1 MTVGLQYFQGWF
13 YNQTLW
19 QEVME
24 KTLFKFIWRYSKRDQ
39 IILLILTAI
48 SFPFLYLSLDLPK
61 TIINKAIGGK
71 DVPEEIFGM
80 TVDQIDYLLILS
92 GAFLA
97 LVFVNGGFKFYVNVF
112 RGQLGERMLRRLRYS
127 LLARVLR
134 FPIPQFKKVSQGEV
148 IQMVNSEVEPLGGFV
163 GDSIALPAFQGGTLL
178 TILIFMFIQDWM
190 LGLAA
195 IALYPIQ
202 GYIIPKLQW
211 HVNQLG
217 KKRVRNVRVLAE
229 KIGEAVSGIEEVHA
243 NDGARRILARFTE
256 RLGVIYDIR
265 YEIFRRKFFI
275 KFLNNFIA
283 QLTPFFFYSIGGYL
297 VIKGDLT
304 FGALVA
310 ILAAYKDLSAPWKEL
325 LTYYQR
331 LADSRI
337 KYDQV
342 IEQFDPQGIW
352 PENYQMAE
360 IEADFN
366 LAGNVSA
373 GNLCILD
380 EESQPIVEKLS
391 FDISKSEHIAL
402 TGPSSGGKDLA
413 TILMAR
419 LLAPDS
425 GQIVVAGKQI
435 ADLPEAATGRY
446 MGYIGPNAFVFNAT
460 LKENILLGAMHRPI
474 STEGE
479 LNEDLKN
486 AQLSGNSLDNLGAEW
501 LDYNA
506 IGVDSDEDL
515 QKRLIDLLQVVDLDW
530 DVYSMGLRT
539 TLDGFD
545 DDQLIEQILTARNKF
560 RERLDKSDIANFVES
575 FDKEVFNSNASVAEN
590 LLFGTPKGK
599 SFSAENIGTNTYVSE
614 ILERVGLKEEFIRI
628 GKDVASTMVELFA
641 DLPSDHEYFSQYS
654 FISSED
660 LPEFQTLLARSERL
674 GLENMAAEDSNQFL
688 SLPFKIIPARH
699 RLDLIT
705 EDIQKRILEARKL
718 FAEEIGDELRDEIEF
733 FEAGYYNRSSSIQ
746 DNILFGKIALDK
758 ANAIEEVNH
767 LVTEIINEENL
778 RPVIINAGLD
788 SQAGLAGSRLSQGQR
803 QKLSIARALLRR
815 PDHLILNEATSS
827 LDSGSQTLVMSNLLS
842 EMKGRNITWALQ
854 RASLAENF
862 DRVLVLSGG
871 KVVEDGSFKDLV
883 KKEDS
888 VINDLLREE

>member
-1 MTVGLQYFQGWF
+1 
-13 YNQTLW
+13 
-19 QEVME
+19 ME
-24 KTLFKFIWRYSKRDQ
+24 KTLFGFIWRYSKRDQ

-127 LLARVLR
+127 LLSRVLR
-134 FPIPQFKKVSQGEV
+134 FPLPQFKRVSQGEV

-178 TILIFMFIQDWM
+178 TILVFMFVQDWM

-217 KKRVRNVRVLAE
+217 KARVRNVRVLAE

-275 KFLNNFIA
+275 KFINNFIA

-360 IEADFN
+360 IESDFN
-366 LAGNVSA
+366 LAGDVSA
-373 GNLCILD
+373 GNLSILD
-380 EESQPIVEKLS
+380 EESQPIIEKLS
-391 FDISKSEHIAL
+391 FDIGKSEHIAL

-413 TILMAR
+413 TILIAR

-435 ADLPEAATGRY
+435 GDLPEAATGRH

-460 LKENILLGAMHRPI
+460 LRDNILQGAMHRPM
-474 STEGE
+474 SSEEE

-486 AQLSGNSLDNLGAEW
+486 AQLSGNSLDDLGAEW

-506 IGVDSDEDL
+506 IGVDSEE
-515 QKRLIDLLQVVDLDW
+515 RLKERLTELLQVVDLDG
-530 DVYSMGLRT
+530 DVYSMGLRS
-539 TLDGFD
+539 TLDDTD
-545 DDQLIEQILTARNKF
+545 DDQVLEQILIARQKF
-560 RERLDKSDIANFVES
+560 RERLDKSDISDFVES

-590 LLFGTPKGK
+590 LLFGTPKGD
-599 SFSAENIGTNTYVSE
+599 SFNLENIGTNAYV
-614 ILERVGLKEEFIRI
+614 LETLQKVGLKDEFIRI

-660 LPEFQTLLARSERL
+660 LPEFQTLLARAERL
-674 GLENMAAEDSNQFL
+674 GLENMSTEDSDRFL
-688 SLPFKIIPARH
+688 SLPFKLIPARH

-733 FEAGYYNRSSSIQ
+733 FESGYYNRSSSIQ

-767 LVTEIINEENL
+767 LITEIIDQENL
-778 RPVIINAGLD
+778 RAVIIDTGLD
-788 SQAGLAGSRLSQGQR
+788 TQAGLAGSRLSQGQR

-815 PDHLILNEATSS
+815 PDHLILNDATSS

-842 EMKGRNITWALQ
+842 EMKGRNVTWALQ
-854 RASLAENF
+854 RASLAEKF

-871 KVVEDGSFKDLV
+871 QVVEDGSFKGLAS
-883 KKEDS
+883 KKDS
-888 VINDLLREE
+888 AFNDLLREE

>member
-1 MTVGLQYFQGWF
+1 
-13 YNQTLW
+13 
-19 QEVME
+19 ME

-134 FPIPQFKKVSQGEV
+134 FPLPQFKKVSQGEV

-360 IEADFN
+360 IEADFS

-373 GNLCILD
+373 GNLSILD

-486 AQLSGNSLDNLGAEW
+486 AQLSGNSLDDLGAEW

-506 IGVDSDEDL
+506 IGVDSDAGL
-515 QKRLIDLLQVVDLDW
+515 QKRLIELLQVVELDV
-530 DVYSMGLRT
+530 DVYSMGLRST
-539 TLDGFD
+539 VDGFD
-545 DDQLIEQILTARNKF
+545 DDQLLEQILTARKKF
-560 RERLDKSDIANFVES
+560 RERLDKSDISNFVES

-590 LLFGTPKGK
+590 LLFGTPKGD
-599 SFSAENIGTNTYVSE
+599 SFNSENIGTNAYVVE
-614 ILERVGLKEEFIRI
+614 ILERVDLKDEFIRI
-628 GKDVASTMVELFA
+628 GRDVASTMVELFA

-674 GLENMAAEDSNQFL
+674 GLENMSTEDSNQFL
-688 SLPFKIIPARH
+688 SLPFKLIPARH

-705 EDIQKRILEARKL
+705 NDIQKRILEARKL

-733 FEAGYYNRSSSIQ
+733 FEAGHYNRSSSIQ

-767 LVTEIINEENL
+767 LVTEIIDQENL
-778 RPVIINAGLD
+778 RPMIINAGLN

-827 LDSGSQTLVMSNLLS
+827 LDSGSQTIVMSNLLS
-842 EMKGRNITWALQ
+842 EMKDRNITWALQ

-871 KVVEDGSFKDLV
+871 QVVEDGSFQDLV

>member
-1 MTVGLQYFQGWF
+1 
-13 YNQTLW
+13 
-19 QEVME
+19 ME
-24 KTLFKFIWRYSKRDQ
+24 KTLFGFIWRYSKRDQ

-127 LLARVLR
+127 LLSRVLR
-134 FPIPQFKKVSQGEV
+134 FPLPQFKRVSQGEV

-178 TILIFMFIQDWM
+178 TILVFMFVQDWM

-217 KKRVRNVRVLAE
+217 KARVRNVRVLAE

-275 KFLNNFIA
+275 KFINNFIA

-360 IEADFN
+360 IESDFN
-366 LAGNVSA
+366 LAGDVSA
-373 GNLCILD
+373 GNLSILD
-380 EESQPIVEKLS
+380 EESQPIIEKLS
-391 FDISKSEHIAL
+391 FDIGKSEHIAL

-413 TILMAR
+413 TILIAR

-435 ADLPEAATGRY
+435 GDLPEAATGRH

-460 LKENILLGAMHRPI
+460 LRDNILQGAMHRPM
-474 STEGE
+474 SSEEE

-486 AQLSGNSLDNLGAEW
+486 AQLSGNSLDDLGAEW

-506 IGVDSDEDL
+506 IGVDSEE
-515 QKRLIDLLQVVDLDW
+515 RLKERLTELLQVVDLDG
-530 DVYSMGLRT
+530 DVYSMGLRS
-539 TLDGFD
+539 TLDDSD
-545 DDQLIEQILTARNKF
+545 DDQLLEQILIARQKF
-560 RERLDKSDIANFVES
+560 RERLDKSDISDFVES

-590 LLFGTPKGK
+590 LLFGTPKGD
-599 SFSAENIGTNTYVSE
+599 SFNLENIGTNAYVLE
-614 ILERVGLKEEFIRI
+614 ILQKVGLKDEFIRI

-660 LPEFQTLLARSERL
+660 LPEFQTLLARAERL
-674 GLENMAAEDSNQFL
+674 GLENMSTEDSDRFL
-688 SLPFKIIPARH
+688 SLPFKLIPARH

-733 FEAGYYNRSSSIQ
+733 FESGYYNRSSSIQ

-767 LVTEIINEENL
+767 LITEIIDQENL
-778 RPVIINAGLD
+778 RAVIINTGLD
-788 SQAGLAGSRLSQGQR
+788 TQAGLAGSRLSQGQR

-815 PDHLILNEATSS
+815 PDHLILNDATSS

-842 EMKGRNITWALQ
+842 EMKGRNVTWALQ
-854 RASLAENF
+854 RASLAEKF

-871 KVVEDGSFKDLV
+871 QVVEDGSFKGLAS
-883 KKEDS
+883 KKDS
-888 VINDLLREE
+888 AFNDLLREE

>member
-1 MTVGLQYFQGWF
+1 
-13 YNQTLW
+13 
-19 QEVME
+19 ME

-134 FPIPQFKKVSQGEV
+134 FPLPQFKKVSQGEV

-352 PENYQMAE
+352 PENYQTAE
-360 IEADFN
+360 IEADFS

-373 GNLCILD
+373 GNLSILD

-425 GQIVVAGKQI
+425 GQIVVADKQI

-486 AQLSGNSLDNLGAEW
+486 AQLSGNSLDDLGAEW

-506 IGVDSDEDL
+506 IGVDSDEGL
-515 QKRLIDLLQVVDLDW
+515 QKRLIELLQVVDLDG
-530 DVYSMGLRT
+530 DVYSMGLRST
-539 TLDGFD
+539 VDGFD
-545 DDQLIEQILTARNKF
+545 DDQLLEQILTARKKF
-560 RERLDKSDIANFVES
+560 RERLDKSDISNFVES

-590 LLFGTPKGK
+590 LLFGTPKGN
-599 SFSAENIGTNTYVSE
+599 SFNSENIGTNAYVVE
-614 ILERVGLKEEFIRI
+614 ILERVDLKDEFIRI
-628 GKDVASTMVELFA
+628 GRDVASTMVELFA

-674 GLENMAAEDSNQFL
+674 GLENMSTEDSNQFL
-688 SLPFKIIPARH
+688 SLPFKLIPARH

-705 EDIQKRILEARKL
+705 NDIQKRILEARKL

-733 FEAGYYNRSSSIQ
+733 FEAGHYNRSSSIQ

-767 LVTEIINEENL
+767 LVTEIIDQENL
-778 RPVIINAGLD
+778 RPVIINAGLN

-827 LDSGSQTLVMSNLLS
+827 LDSGSQTIVMSNLLS

-871 KVVEDGSFKDLV
+871 QVVEDGSFQDLV

>member
-1 MTVGLQYFQGWF
+1 
-13 YNQTLW
+13 
-19 QEVME
+19 ME

-61 TIINKAIGGK
+61 IIINKAIGGK
-71 DVPEEIFGM
+71 EVPEEIFGI
-80 TVDQIDYLLILS
+80 TIDQIDYLLILS

-134 FPIPQFKKVSQGEV
+134 FPLPQFKKVSQGEV

-202 GYIIPKLQW
+202 GYIIPKLQG

-360 IEADFN
+360 IEADFS

-373 GNLCILD
+373 GNLSILD

-474 STEGE
+474 STEVE

-486 AQLSGNSLDNLGAEW
+486 AQLSGNSLDDLGAEW

-506 IGVDSDEDL
+506 IGVDSDEGL
-515 QKRLIDLLQVVDLDW
+515 QKRLIELLQVVDLDG
-530 DVYSMGLRT
+530 DVYSMGLRST
-539 TLDGFD
+539 VDGFD
-545 DDQLIEQILTARNKF
+545 DDQLLEQILTARKKF
-560 RERLDKSDIANFVES
+560 RERLDKSDISNFVES

-590 LLFGTPKGK
+590 LLFGTPKGD
-599 SFSAENIGTNTYVSE
+599 SFNSENIGTNAYVVE
-614 ILERVGLKEEFIRI
+614 ILERVGLKDEFIRI
-628 GKDVASTMVELFA
+628 GRDVASTMVELFA

-674 GLENMAAEDSNQFL
+674 GLENMSTEDSNQFL
-688 SLPFKIIPARH
+688 SLPFKLIPARH

-705 EDIQKRILEARKL
+705 NDIQKRILEARKL

-733 FEAGYYNRSSSIQ
+733 FETGHYNRSSSIQ

-767 LVTEIINEENL
+767 LVTEIIDQENL
-778 RPVIINAGLD
+778 RPVIINAGLN

-827 LDSGSQTLVMSNLLS
+827 LDSGSQTIVMSNLLS

-871 KVVEDGSFKDLV
+871 QVVEDGSFQDLV

>member
-1 MTVGLQYFQGWF
+1 
-13 YNQTLW
+13 
-19 QEVME
+19 ME

-134 FPIPQFKKVSQGEV
+134 FPLPQFKKVSQGEV

-360 IEADFN
+360 IEADFS

-373 GNLCILD
+373 GNLSILD

-474 STEGE
+474 STEVE

-486 AQLSGNSLDNLGAEW
+486 AQLSGNSLDDLGAEW
-501 LDYNA
+501 LDYTA
-506 IGVDSDEDL
+506 IGVDSDEGL
-515 QKRLIDLLQVVDLDW
+515 QKRLIELLQVVDLDG
-530 DVYSMGLRT
+530 DVYSMGLRST
-539 TLDGFD
+539 VDGFD
-545 DDQLIEQILTARNKF
+545 DDQLLEQILTARKKF
-560 RERLDKSDIANFVES
+560 RERLDKSDISNFVES

-590 LLFGTPKGK
+590 LLFGTPKGD
-599 SFSAENIGTNTYVSE
+599 SFNSENIGTNAYVVE
-614 ILERVGLKEEFIRI
+614 ILERVGLKDEFIRI
-628 GKDVASTMVELFA
+628 GRDVASTMVELFA

-674 GLENMAAEDSNQFL
+674 GLENMSTEDSNQFL
-688 SLPFKIIPARH
+688 SLPFKLIPARH

-705 EDIQKRILEARKL
+705 NDIQKRILEARKL

-733 FEAGYYNRSSSIQ
+733 FEAGHYNRSSSIQ

-767 LVTEIINEENL
+767 LVTEIIDQENL
-778 RPVIINAGLD
+778 RPVIINAGLN

-827 LDSGSQTLVMSNLLS
+827 LDSGSQTIVMSNLLS

-871 KVVEDGSFKDLV
+871 QVVEDGSFQDLV

>member
-1 MTVGLQYFQGWF
+1 
-13 YNQTLW
+13 
-19 QEVME
+19 ME
-24 KTLFKFIWRYSKRDQ
+24 KTLFGFIWRYSKRDQ
-39 IILLILTAI
+39 IILLVLTAI

-134 FPIPQFKKVSQGEV
+134 FPIPQFKRVSQGEV

-178 TILIFMFIQDWM
+178 TILVFMFVQDWM

-217 KKRVRNVRVLAE
+217 KARVRNVRVLAE

-275 KFLNNFIA
+275 KFINNFIA

-360 IEADFN
+360 IESDFN
-366 LAGNVSA
+366 LAGDVSA
-373 GNLCILD
+373 GNLSILD
-380 EESQPIVEKLS
+380 EESQPIIEKLS
-391 FDISKSEHIAL
+391 FDIGKSEHIAL

-413 TILMAR
+413 TILIAR

-435 ADLPEAATGRY
+435 GDLPEAATGRH

-460 LKENILLGAMHRPI
+460 LRDNILQGAMHRPM
-474 STEGE
+474 SSEEE

-486 AQLSGNSLDNLGAEW
+486 AQLSGNSLDDLGAEW

-506 IGVDSDEDL
+506 IGVDSEE
-515 QKRLIDLLQVVDLDW
+515 RLKERLTELLQVVDLDG
-530 DVYSMGLRT
+530 DVYSMGLRS
-539 TLDGFD
+539 TLDDSD
-545 DDQLIEQILTARNKF
+545 DDQLLEQILIARQKF
-560 RERLDKSDIANFVES
+560 RERLDKSDISDFVES

-590 LLFGTPKGK
+590 LLFGTPKGDG
-599 SFSAENIGTNTYVSE
+599 FNLENIGTNAYVLE
-614 ILERVGLKEEFIRI
+614 ILQKVGLKDEFIRI

-660 LPEFQTLLARSERL
+660 LPEFQTLLARAERL
-674 GLENMAAEDSNQFL
+674 GLENMSTEDSDRFL
-688 SLPFKIIPARH
+688 SLPFKLIPARH

-733 FEAGYYNRSSSIQ
+733 FESGYYNRSSSIQ

-767 LVTEIINEENL
+767 LITEIIDQENL
-778 RPVIINAGLD
+778 RAVIINTGLD
-788 SQAGLAGSRLSQGQR
+788 TQAGLAGSRLSQGQR

-815 PDHLILNEATSS
+815 PDHLILNDATSS

-842 EMKGRNITWALQ
+842 EMKGRNVTWALQ
-854 RASLAENF
+854 RASLAEKF

-871 KVVEDGSFKDLV
+871 QVVEDGSFKGLAN
-883 KKEDS
+883 KKDS
-888 VINDLLREE
+888 AFNDLLREE

>member
-1 MTVGLQYFQGWF
+1 
-13 YNQTLW
+13 
-19 QEVME
+19 ME

-97 LVFVNGGFKFYVNVF
+97 LVFVNGGFKFYANVF

-148 IQMVNSEVEPLGGFV
+148 IQMVNSEVEPLGGFI

-297 VIKGDLT
+297 VIQGDLT

-373 GNLCILD
+373 GNLSILD

-402 TGPSSGGKDLA
+402 TGPSSGGKDLV

-486 AQLSGNSLDNLGAEW
+486 AQLSGNSLDDLGAEW

-515 QKRLIDLLQVVDLDW
+515 QKRLIELLQVVDLDW
-530 DVYSMGLRT
+530 DVYSMGLRS

-545 DDQLIEQILTARNKF
+545 DDQLLEQILTARNKF
-560 RERLDKSDIANFVES
+560 REGLDKSDIANFVES

-599 SFSAENIGTNTYVSE
+599 SFNLENIGTNTYVSE

-767 LVTEIINEENL
+767 LVTEIINQENL

-788 SQAGLAGSRLSQGQR
+788 SQAGLAGSRLSQSQR

-871 KVVEDGSFKDLV
+871 QVVEDGPFKDLV

>member
-1 MTVGLQYFQGWF
+1 
-13 YNQTLW
+13 
-19 QEVME
+19 ME

-39 IILLILTAI
+39 IILLVLTAI
-48 SFPFLYLSLDLPK
+48 SFPFLYLSLDLPN

-134 FPIPQFKKVSQGEV
+134 FPLPQFKKVSQGEV

-331 LADSRI
+331 LADSHI

-360 IEADFN
+360 IESDFN

-373 GNLCILD
+373 GNLSILD
-380 EESQPIVEKLS
+380 EESQPIIEKLS

-413 TILMAR
+413 TILIAR

-425 GQIVVAGKQI
+425 GQIVVADKQI

-486 AQLSGNSLDNLGAEW
+486 AQLSGNSLDDLGAEW

-506 IGVDSDEDL
+506 IGVDSDEGL
-515 QKRLIDLLQVVDLDW
+515 QKRLIELLQVVDLDG
-530 DVYSMGLRT
+530 DVYSMGLRST
-539 TLDGFD
+539 IDGFD
-545 DDQLIEQILTARNKF
+545 DDQLLEQILTARKKF
-560 RERLDKSDIANFVES
+560 RERLDKSDISNFVES

-590 LLFGTPKGK
+590 LLFGTPKGD
-599 SFSAENIGTNTYVSE
+599 SFNSENIGTNAYVVE
-614 ILERVGLKEEFIRI
+614 ILERVGLKDEFIRI
-628 GKDVASTMVELFA
+628 GRDVASTMVELFA

-674 GLENMAAEDSNQFL
+674 GLENMSTEDSNQFL
-688 SLPFKIIPARH
+688 SLPFKLIPARH

-705 EDIQKRILEARKL
+705 NDIQKRILEARKL

-733 FEAGYYNRSSSIQ
+733 FEAGHYNRSSSIQ

-767 LVTEIINEENL
+767 LVTEIIDQENL
-778 RPVIINAGLD
+778 RPMIINAGLN

-827 LDSGSQTLVMSNLLS
+827 LDSGSQTIVMSNLLS

-871 KVVEDGSFKDLV
+871 QVVEDGSFQDLV

>member
-1 MTVGLQYFQGWF
+1 
-13 YNQTLW
+13 
-19 QEVME
+19 ME
-24 KTLFKFIWRYSKRDQ
+24 KTLFGFIWRYSKRDQ
-39 IILLILTAI
+39 IILLVLTAI

-127 LLARVLR
+127 LLSRVLR
-134 FPIPQFKKVSQGEV
+134 FPLPQFKRVSQGEV

-163 GDSIALPAFQGGTLL
+163 GDSIALPAFQGGTLF
-178 TILIFMFIQDWM
+178 TILVFMFVQDWM

-217 KKRVRNVRVLAE
+217 KARVRNVRVLAE

-275 KFLNNFIA
+275 KFINNFIA

-360 IEADFN
+360 IESDFN
-366 LAGNVSA
+366 LAGDVSA
-373 GNLCILD
+373 GNLSILD
-380 EESQPIVEKLS
+380 EESQPIIEKLS
-391 FDISKSEHIAL
+391 FDIGKSEHIAL

-413 TILMAR
+413 TILIAR

-435 ADLPEAATGRY
+435 GDLPEAATGRH

-460 LKENILLGAMHRPI
+460 LRDNILQGAMHRPM
-474 STEGE
+474 SSEEE

-486 AQLSGNSLDNLGAEW
+486 AQLSGNSLDDLGAEW

-506 IGVDSDEDL
+506 IGVDSEE
-515 QKRLIDLLQVVDLDW
+515 RLKERLTELLQVVDLDG
-530 DVYSMGLRT
+530 DVYSMGLRS
-539 TLDGFD
+539 TLDDTD
-545 DDQLIEQILTARNKF
+545 DDQLLEQILIARQKF
-560 RERLDKSDIANFVES
+560 RERLDKSDISDFVES

-590 LLFGTPKGK
+590 LLFGTPKGD
-599 SFSAENIGTNTYVSE
+599 SFNLENIGTNAYVLE
-614 ILERVGLKEEFIRI
+614 ILQKVGLKDEFIRI

-660 LPEFQTLLARSERL
+660 LPEFQTLLARAERL
-674 GLENMAAEDSNQFL
+674 GLENMSTEDSDRFL
-688 SLPFKIIPARH
+688 SLPFKLIPARH

-733 FEAGYYNRSSSIQ
+733 FESGYYNRSSSIQ
-746 DNILFGKIALDK
+746 DNILFGKIALDR
-758 ANAIEEVNH
+758 ANAVEEVNH
-767 LVTEIINEENL
+767 LITEIIDQENL
-778 RPVIINAGLD
+778 RAVIINTGLD
-788 SQAGLAGSRLSQGQR
+788 TQAGLAGSRLSQGQR

-815 PDHLILNEATSS
+815 PDHLILNDATSS

-842 EMKGRNITWALQ
+842 EMKGRNVTWALQ
-854 RASLAENF
+854 RASLAEKF

-871 KVVEDGSFKDLV
+871 QVVEDGSFKGLAN
-883 KKEDS
+883 KKDS
-888 VINDLLREE
+888 AFNDLLREE

>member
-1 MTVGLQYFQGWF
+1 
-13 YNQTLW
+13 
-19 QEVME
+19 ME
-24 KTLFKFIWRYSKRDQ
+24 KTLFGFIWRYSKRDQ
-39 IILLILTAI
+39 IILLVLTAI

-127 LLARVLR
+127 LLSRVLR
-134 FPIPQFKKVSQGEV
+134 FPLPQFKRVSQGEV

-178 TILIFMFIQDWM
+178 TILVFMFVQDWM

-217 KKRVRNVRVLAE
+217 KARVRNVRVLAE

-275 KFLNNFIA
+275 KFINNFIA

-360 IEADFN
+360 IESDFN
-366 LAGNVSA
+366 LAGDVSA
-373 GNLCILD
+373 GNLSILD
-380 EESQPIVEKLS
+380 EESQPIIEKLS
-391 FDISKSEHIAL
+391 FDIGKSEHIAL

-413 TILMAR
+413 TILIAR

-435 ADLPEAATGRY
+435 GDLPEAATGRH

-460 LKENILLGAMHRPI
+460 LRDNILQGAMHRPM
-474 STEGE
+474 SSEEE

-486 AQLSGNSLDNLGAEW
+486 AQLSGNSLDDLGAEW

-506 IGVDSDEDL
+506 IGVDSEE
-515 QKRLIDLLQVVDLDW
+515 RLKERLTELLQVVDLDG
-530 DVYSMGLRT
+530 DVYLMGLRS
-539 TLDGFD
+539 TLDDSD
-545 DDQLIEQILTARNKF
+545 DDQLLEQILIARQKF
-560 RERLDKSDIANFVES
+560 RERLDKSDISDFVES

-590 LLFGTPKGK
+590 LLFGTPKGD
-599 SFSAENIGTNTYVSE
+599 SFNLENIGTNAYVLE
-614 ILERVGLKEEFIRI
+614 ILQKVGLKDEFIRI

-660 LPEFQTLLARSERL
+660 LPEFQTLLARAERL
-674 GLENMAAEDSNQFL
+674 GLENMSTEDSDRFL
-688 SLPFKIIPARH
+688 SLPFKLIPARH

-733 FEAGYYNRSSSIQ
+733 FESGYYNRSSSIQ

-767 LVTEIINEENL
+767 LITEIIDQENL
-778 RPVIINAGLD
+778 RAVIIDTGLD
-788 SQAGLAGSRLSQGQR
+788 TQAGLAGSRLSQGQR

-815 PDHLILNEATSS
+815 PDHLILNDATSS

-842 EMKGRNITWALQ
+842 EMKGRNVTWALQ
-854 RASLAENF
+854 RASLAEKF

-871 KVVEDGSFKDLV
+871 QVVEDGSFKGLAN
-883 KKEDS
+883 KKDS
-888 VINDLLREE
+888 AFNDLLREE

>member
-1 MTVGLQYFQGWF
+1 
-13 YNQTLW
+13 
-19 QEVME
+19 ME
-24 KTLFKFIWRYSKRDQ
+24 KTLFGFIWRYSKRDQ
-39 IILLILTAI
+39 IILLVLTAI

-127 LLARVLR
+127 LLSRVLR
-134 FPIPQFKKVSQGEV
+134 FPLPQFKRVSQGEV

-178 TILIFMFIQDWM
+178 TILVFMFVQDWM

-217 KKRVRNVRVLAE
+217 KARVRNVRVLAE

-275 KFLNNFIA
+275 KFINNFIA

-360 IEADFN
+360 IESDFN
-366 LAGNVSA
+366 LAGDVSA
-373 GNLCILD
+373 GNLSILD
-380 EESQPIVEKLS
+380 EESQPIIEKLS

-413 TILMAR
+413 TILIAR

-435 ADLPEAATGRY
+435 GDLPEAATGRH

-460 LKENILLGAMHRPI
+460 LRDNILQGAMHRPM
-474 STEGE
+474 SSEEE

-486 AQLSGNSLDNLGAEW
+486 AQLSGNSLDDLGAEW

-506 IGVDSDEDL
+506 IGVDSEE
-515 QKRLIDLLQVVDLDW
+515 RLKERLTELLQVVDLDG
-530 DVYSMGLRT
+530 DVYSMGLRS
-539 TLDGFD
+539 TLDDTD
-545 DDQLIEQILTARNKF
+545 DDQLLEQILIARQKF
-560 RERLDKSDIANFVES
+560 RERLDKSDISDFVES

-590 LLFGTPKGK
+590 LLFGTPKGD
-599 SFSAENIGTNTYVSE
+599 SFNLENIGTNAYVLE
-614 ILERVGLKEEFIRI
+614 ILQKVGLKDEFIRI

-660 LPEFQTLLARSERL
+660 LPEFQTLLARAERL
-674 GLENMAAEDSNQFL
+674 GLENMSTEDSDRFL
-688 SLPFKIIPARH
+688 SLPFKLIPARH

-733 FEAGYYNRSSSIQ
+733 FESGYYNRSSSIQ

-767 LVTEIINEENL
+767 LITEIIDQENL
-778 RPVIINAGLD
+778 RAVIIDTGLD
-788 SQAGLAGSRLSQGQR
+788 TQAGLAGSRLSQGQR

-815 PDHLILNEATSS
+815 PDHLILNDATSS

-842 EMKGRNITWALQ
+842 EMKGRNVTWALQ
-854 RASLAENF
+854 RASLAEKF

-871 KVVEDGSFKDLV
+871 QVVEDGSFKGLAS
-883 KKEDS
+883 KKDS
-888 VINDLLREE
+888 AFNDLLREE

>member
-1 MTVGLQYFQGWF
+1 
-13 YNQTLW
+13 
-19 QEVME
+19 ME

-134 FPIPQFKKVSQGEV
+134 FPLPQFKKVSQGEV

-360 IEADFN
+360 IEADFS

-373 GNLCILD
+373 GNLSILD

-474 STEGE
+474 STEVE

-486 AQLSGNSLDNLGAEW
+486 AQLSGNSLDDLGAEW

-506 IGVDSDEDL
+506 IGVDSDAGL
-515 QKRLIDLLQVVDLDW
+515 QKRLIELLQVVDLDG
-530 DVYSMGLRT
+530 DVYSMGLRST
-539 TLDGFD
+539 VDGFD
-545 DDQLIEQILTARNKF
+545 DDQLLEQILTARKKF
-560 RERLDKSDIANFVES
+560 RERLDKSDISNFVES

-590 LLFGTPKGK
+590 LLFGTPKGD
-599 SFSAENIGTNTYVSE
+599 SFNSENIGTNAYVVE
-614 ILERVGLKEEFIRI
+614 ILERVGLKDEFIRI
-628 GKDVASTMVELFA
+628 GRDVASTMVELFA

-674 GLENMAAEDSNQFL
+674 GLENMSTEDSNQFL
-688 SLPFKIIPARH
+688 SLPFKLIPARH

-705 EDIQKRILEARKL
+705 NDIQKRILEARKL

-733 FEAGYYNRSSSIQ
+733 FEAGHYNRSSSIQ

-767 LVTEIINEENL
+767 LVTEIIDQENL
-778 RPVIINAGLD
+778 RPMIINAGLN

-827 LDSGSQTLVMSNLLS
+827 LDSGSQTIVMSNLLS
-842 EMKGRNITWALQ
+842 EMKDRNVTWALQ

-871 KVVEDGSFKDLV
+871 QVVEDGSFQDLV

>member
-1 MTVGLQYFQGWF
+1 
-13 YNQTLW
+13 
-19 QEVME
+19 ME

-134 FPIPQFKKVSQGEV
+134 FPLPQFKKVSQGEV

-360 IEADFN
+360 IEADFS

-373 GNLCILD
+373 GNLSILD

-425 GQIVVAGKQI
+425 GQIVVADKQI

-486 AQLSGNSLDNLGAEW
+486 AQLSGNSLDDLGAEW

-506 IGVDSDEDL
+506 IGVDSDEGL
-515 QKRLIDLLQVVDLDW
+515 QKRLIELLQVVDLDG
-530 DVYSMGLRT
+530 DVYSMGLRSA
-539 TLDGFD
+539 LDGSD
-545 DDQLIEQILTARNKF
+545 DDQLLEQILTARKKF
-560 RERLDKSDIANFVES
+560 RERLDKSDVSNFVES

-590 LLFGTPKGK
+590 LLFGTPKGD
-599 SFSAENIGTNTYVSE
+599 SFSAENIGTHAYVLE
-614 ILERVGLKEEFIRI
+614 ILESVGLKDEFLRI
-628 GKDVASTMVELFA
+628 GRDVASTMVELFA

-674 GLENMAAEDSNQFL
+674 GVENMSTVDSNQFL

-705 EDIQKRILEARKL
+705 DDIQKRILEARKL

-733 FEAGYYNRSSSIQ
+733 FETGHYNRSSSIQ

-767 LVTEIINEENL
+767 LVTEIIDQENL
-778 RPVIINAGLD
+778 RPVIINAGLN

-827 LDSGSQTLVMSNLLS
+827 LDSGSQTIVMSNLLS

-871 KVVEDGSFKDLV
+871 QVVEDGSFQDLV

>member
-1 MTVGLQYFQGWF
+1 
-13 YNQTLW
+13 
-19 QEVME
+19 ME

-71 DVPEEIFGM
+71 DVPEEIFGI
-80 TVDQIDYLLILS
+80 TIDQIDYLLILS

-112 RGQLGERMLRRLRYS
+112 RGQLGEQMLRRLRYS

-134 FPIPQFKKVSQGEV
+134 FPLPQFKKVSQGEV

-283 QLTPFFFYSIGGYL
+283 QITPFFFYSIGGYL
-297 VIKGDLT
+297 VIIGDLT

-331 LADSRI
+331 LADSCI

-373 GNLCILD
+373 GNLSILD

-425 GQIVVAGKQI
+425 GQILIAGKQI

-474 STEGE
+474 STGGE
-479 LNEDLKN
+479 LDQDLKN
-486 AQLSGNSLDNLGAEW
+486 AQLSGNSLDDLGAEW

-506 IGVDSDEDL
+506 IGVDSDEGL
-515 QKRLIDLLQVVDLDW
+515 QKRLIELLQVVDLDG
-530 DVYSMGLRT
+530 DVYSMGLRSA
-539 TLDGFD
+539 LNGSD
-545 DDQLIEQILTARNKF
+545 DDQLLEQILTARKKF
-560 RERLDKSDIANFVES
+560 RERLDKSDVSNFVES

-590 LLFGTPKGK
+590 LLFGTPKGD
-599 SFSAENIGTNTYVSE
+599 SFSAENIGTHAYVLE
-614 ILERVGLKEEFIRI
+614 ILESVGLKDEFIRI
-628 GKDVASTMVELFA
+628 GRDVASTMVELFA
-641 DLPSDHEYFSQYS
+641 DLPSDHEYFSQFS
-654 FISSED
+654 FISSEN

-674 GLENMAAEDSNQFL
+674 GLENMSTEDRNQFL

-705 EDIQKRILEARKL
+705 DNIQKRILEARKL

-733 FEAGYYNRSSSIQ
+733 FEAGHYNRSSSIQ

-758 ANAIEEVNH
+758 ANAIDEVNH
-767 LVTEIINEENL
+767 LITEIIDQENL
-778 RPVIINAGLD
+778 RPVIINAGLG

-827 LDSGSQTLVMSNLLS
+827 LDSGSQTIVISNLLS

-862 DRVLVLSGG
+862 DRVLVLSDGQ
-871 KVVEDGSFKDLV
+871 VVEDGSFQDLV

-888 VINDLLREE
+888 VFNDLLREE

>member
-1 MTVGLQYFQGWF
+1 
-13 YNQTLW
+13 
-19 QEVME
+19 ME
-24 KTLFKFIWRYSKRDQ
+24 KTLFGFIWRYSKRDQ
-39 IILLILTAI
+39 IILLVLTAI

-134 FPIPQFKKVSQGEV
+134 FPIPQFKRVSQGEV

-178 TILIFMFIQDWM
+178 TILVFMFVQDWM

-195 IALYPIQ
+195 IALYPVQ

-217 KKRVRNVRVLAE
+217 KARVRNVRVLAE

-275 KFLNNFIA
+275 KFINNFIA

-360 IEADFN
+360 IESDFN
-366 LAGNVSA
+366 LAGDVSA
-373 GNLCILD
+373 GNLSILD
-380 EESQPIVEKLS
+380 EESQPIIEKLS
-391 FDISKSEHIAL
+391 LDIGKSEHIAL

-413 TILMAR
+413 TILIAR

-435 ADLPEAATGRY
+435 GDLPEAATGRH

-460 LKENILLGAMHRPI
+460 LRDNILQGAMHRPM
-474 STEGE
+474 SSEEE

-486 AQLSGNSLDNLGAEW
+486 AQLSGNSLDDLGAEW

-506 IGVDSDEDL
+506 IGVDSEE
-515 QKRLIDLLQVVDLDW
+515 RLKERLTELLQVVDLDG
-530 DVYSMGLRT
+530 DVYSMGLRS
-539 TLDGFD
+539 TLDDSD
-545 DDQLIEQILTARNKF
+545 DDQLLEQILIARQKF
-560 RERLDKSDIANFVES
+560 RERLAKSDISDFVES

-590 LLFGTPKGK
+590 LLFGTPKGD
-599 SFSAENIGTNTYVSE
+599 SFNLENIGTNAYVLE
-614 ILERVGLKEEFIRI
+614 ILQKVGLKDEFIRI

-660 LPEFQTLLARSERL
+660 LPEFQTLLARAERL
-674 GLENMAAEDSNQFL
+674 GLENMSTEDSDRFL
-688 SLPFKIIPARH
+688 SLPFKLIPARH

-733 FEAGYYNRSSSIQ
+733 FESGYYNRSSSIQ

-767 LVTEIINEENL
+767 LITEIIDQENL
-778 RPVIINAGLD
+778 RAVIINTGLD
-788 SQAGLAGSRLSQGQR
+788 TQAGLAGSRLSQGQR

-815 PDHLILNEATSS
+815 PDHLILNDATSS

-842 EMKGRNITWALQ
+842 EMKGRNVTWALQ
-854 RASLAENF
+854 RASLAEKF

-871 KVVEDGSFKDLV
+871 QVVEDGSFKGLAN
-883 KKEDS
+883 KKDS
-888 VINDLLREE
+888 AFNDLLREE

>member
-1 MTVGLQYFQGWF
+1 
-13 YNQTLW
+13 
-19 QEVME
+19 ME
-24 KTLFKFIWRYSKRDQ
+24 KTLFGFIWRYSKRDQ

-134 FPIPQFKKVSQGEV
+134 FPIPQFKRVSQGEV

-178 TILIFMFIQDWM
+178 TILVFMFVQDWM

-217 KKRVRNVRVLAE
+217 KARVRNVRVLAE

-360 IEADFN
+360 IESDFN
-366 LAGNVSA
+366 LAGDVSA
-373 GNLCILD
+373 GNLSILD
-380 EESQPIVEKLS
+380 EESQPIIEKLS
-391 FDISKSEHIAL
+391 FDIGKSEHIAL

-413 TILMAR
+413 TILIAR

-435 ADLPEAATGRY
+435 GDLPEAATGRH

-460 LKENILLGAMHRPI
+460 LRDNILQGAMHRPM
-474 STEGE
+474 SSEEE
-479 LNEDLKN
+479 LNDDLKN
-486 AQLSGNSLDNLGAEW
+486 AQLSGNSLDDLGAEW

-506 IGVDSDEDL
+506 IGVDSEE
-515 QKRLIDLLQVVDLDW
+515 RLKERLTELLQVVDLDG
-530 DVYSMGLRT
+530 DVYSMGLRS
-539 TLDGFD
+539 TLDDSD
-545 DDQLIEQILTARNKF
+545 DDQLLEQILIARQKF
-560 RERLDKSDIANFVES
+560 RERLDKSDISDFVES

-590 LLFGTPKGK
+590 LLFGTPKGD
-599 SFSAENIGTNTYVSE
+599 SFNLENIGTNAYVLE
-614 ILERVGLKEEFIRI
+614 ILQKVGLKDEFIRI

-660 LPEFQTLLARSERL
+660 LPEFQTLLARAERL
-674 GLENMAAEDSNQFL
+674 GLENMSTEDSDRFL
-688 SLPFKIIPARH
+688 SLPFKLIPARH

-733 FEAGYYNRSSSIQ
+733 FESGYYNRSSSIQ

-767 LVTEIINEENL
+767 LITEIIDQENL
-778 RPVIINAGLD
+778 RAVIIDTGLD
-788 SQAGLAGSRLSQGQR
+788 TQAGLAGSRLSQGQR

-815 PDHLILNEATSS
+815 PDHLILNDATSS

-842 EMKGRNITWALQ
+842 EMKGRNVTWALQ
-854 RASLAENF
+854 RASLAEKF

-871 KVVEDGSFKDLV
+871 QVVEDGSFKGLAN
-883 KKEDS
+883 KKDS
-888 VINDLLREE
+888 AFNDLLREE

>member
-1 MTVGLQYFQGWF
+1 
-13 YNQTLW
+13 
-19 QEVME
+19 ME

-134 FPIPQFKKVSQGEV
+134 FPLPQFKKVSQGEV

-342 IEQFDPQGIW
+342 IEKFDPQGIW

-360 IEADFN
+360 IEADFS
-366 LAGNVSA
+366 LAGKVSA
-373 GNLCILD
+373 GNLSILD

-474 STEGE
+474 STEVE

-486 AQLSGNSLDNLGAEW
+486 AQLSGNSLDDLGAEW

-506 IGVDSDEDL
+506 IGVDSDAGL
-515 QKRLIDLLQVVDLDW
+515 QKRLIELLQVVDLDG
-530 DVYSMGLRT
+530 DVYSMGLRST
-539 TLDGFD
+539 VDGFD
-545 DDQLIEQILTARNKF
+545 DDQLLEQILTARKKF
-560 RERLDKSDIANFVES
+560 RERLDKSDISNFVES

-590 LLFGTPKGK
+590 LLFGTPKGD
-599 SFSAENIGTNTYVSE
+599 SFNSENIGTNAYVVE
-614 ILERVGLKEEFIRI
+614 ILERVGLKDEFIRI
-628 GKDVASTMVELFA
+628 GRDVASTMVELFA

-674 GLENMAAEDSNQFL
+674 GLENMSTEDSNQFL
-688 SLPFKIIPARH
+688 SLPFKLIPARH

-705 EDIQKRILEARKL
+705 NDIQKRILEARKL

-733 FEAGYYNRSSSIQ
+733 FKAGYYNRSSSIQ

-767 LVTEIINEENL
+767 LVTEIIDQENL
-778 RPVIINAGLD
+778 RPVIINAGLN

-827 LDSGSQTLVMSNLLS
+827 LDSGSQTIVMSNLLS

-871 KVVEDGSFKDLV
+871 QVVEDGSFQDLV

>member
-1 MTVGLQYFQGWF
+1 
-13 YNQTLW
+13 
-19 QEVME
+19 ME

-134 FPIPQFKKVSQGEV
+134 FPLPQFKKVSQGEV

-360 IEADFN
+360 IEADFS

-373 GNLCILD
+373 GNLSILD

-486 AQLSGNSLDNLGAEW
+486 AQLSGNSLDDLGAEW

-506 IGVDSDEDL
+506 IGVDSDAGL
-515 QKRLIDLLQVVDLDW
+515 QKRLIELLQVVELDV
-530 DVYSMGLRT
+530 DVYSMGLRST
-539 TLDGFD
+539 VDGFD
-545 DDQLIEQILTARNKF
+545 DDQLLEQILTARKKF
-560 RERLDKSDIANFVES
+560 RERLDKSDISNFVES

-590 LLFGTPKGK
+590 LLFGTPKGD
-599 SFSAENIGTNTYVSE
+599 SFNSENIGTNAYVVE
-614 ILERVGLKEEFIRI
+614 ILERVDLKDEFIRI
-628 GKDVASTMVELFA
+628 GRDVASTMVELFA

-674 GLENMAAEDSNQFL
+674 GLENMSTEDSNQFL
-688 SLPFKIIPARH
+688 SLPFKLIPARH

-705 EDIQKRILEARKL
+705 NDIQKRILEARKL

-767 LVTEIINEENL
+767 LVTEIIDQENL
-778 RPVIINAGLD
+778 RPVIINAGLN

-827 LDSGSQTLVMSNLLS
+827 LDSGSQTIVMSNLLS

-871 KVVEDGSFKDLV
+871 QVVEDGSFQDLV

>member
-1 MTVGLQYFQGWF
+1 
-13 YNQTLW
+13 
-19 QEVME
+19 ME
-24 KTLFKFIWRYSKRDQ
+24 KTLFGFIWRYSKRDQ

-127 LLARVLR
+127 LLSRVLR
-134 FPIPQFKKVSQGEV
+134 FPLPQFKRVSQGEV

-178 TILIFMFIQDWM
+178 TILVFMFVQDWM

-217 KKRVRNVRVLAE
+217 KARVRNVRVLAE

-275 KFLNNFIA
+275 KFINNFIA

-360 IEADFN
+360 IESDFN
-366 LAGNVSA
+366 LAGDVSA
-373 GNLCILD
+373 GNLSILD
-380 EESQPIVEKLS
+380 EESQPIIEKLS
-391 FDISKSEHIAL
+391 FDIGKSEHIAL

-413 TILMAR
+413 TILIAR

-425 GQIVVAGKQI
+425 GQIVVAGKEI
-435 ADLPEAATGRY
+435 GDLPEAATGRH

-460 LKENILLGAMHRPI
+460 LRDNILQGAMHRPM
-474 STEGE
+474 SSEEE

-486 AQLSGNSLDNLGAEW
+486 AQLSGNSLDDLGAEW

-506 IGVDSDEDL
+506 IGVDSEE
-515 QKRLIDLLQVVDLDW
+515 RLKERLTELLQVVDLDG
-530 DVYSMGLRT
+530 DVYSMGLRS
-539 TLDGFD
+539 TLDDTD
-545 DDQLIEQILTARNKF
+545 DDQLLEQILIARQKF
-560 RERLDKSDIANFVES
+560 RERLDKSDISDFVES

-590 LLFGTPKGK
+590 LLFGTPKGD
-599 SFSAENIGTNTYVSE
+599 SFNLENIGTNAYV
-614 ILERVGLKEEFIRI
+614 LETLQKVGLKDEFIRI

-660 LPEFQTLLARSERL
+660 LPEFQTLLARAERL
-674 GLENMAAEDSNQFL
+674 GLENMSTEDSDRFL
-688 SLPFKIIPARH
+688 SLPFKLIPARH

-733 FEAGYYNRSSSIQ
+733 FESGYYNRSSSIQ

-767 LVTEIINEENL
+767 LITEIIDQENL
-778 RPVIINAGLD
+778 RAVIIDTGLD
-788 SQAGLAGSRLSQGQR
+788 TQAGLAGSRLSQGQR

-815 PDHLILNEATSS
+815 PDHLILNDATSS

-842 EMKGRNITWALQ
+842 EMKGRNVTWALQ
-854 RASLAENF
+854 RASLAEKF

-871 KVVEDGSFKDLV
+871 QVVEDGSFKGLAS
-883 KKEDS
+883 KKDS
-888 VINDLLREE
+888 AFNDLLREE

>member
-1 MTVGLQYFQGWF
+1 
-13 YNQTLW
+13 
-19 QEVME
+19 ME
-24 KTLFKFIWRYSKRDQ
+24 KTLFGFIWRYSKRDQ

-127 LLARVLR
+127 LLSRVLR
-134 FPIPQFKKVSQGEV
+134 FPLPQFKRVSQGEV

-178 TILIFMFIQDWM
+178 TILVFMFVQDWM

-217 KKRVRNVRVLAE
+217 KARVRNVRVLAE

-275 KFLNNFIA
+275 KFINNFIA

-360 IEADFN
+360 IESDFN
-366 LAGNVSA
+366 LAGDVSA
-373 GNLCILD
+373 GNLSILD
-380 EESQPIVEKLS
+380 EESQPIIEKLS
-391 FDISKSEHIAL
+391 FDIGKSEHIAL

-413 TILMAR
+413 TILIAR

-435 ADLPEAATGRY
+435 GDLPEAATGRH

-460 LKENILLGAMHRPI
+460 LRDNILQGAMHRPM
-474 STEGE
+474 SSEEE

-486 AQLSGNSLDNLGAEW
+486 AQLSGNSLDDLGAEW

-506 IGVDSDEDL
+506 IGVDSEE
-515 QKRLIDLLQVVDLDW
+515 RLKERLTELLQVVDLDG
-530 DVYSMGLRT
+530 DVYSMGLRS
-539 TLDGFD
+539 TLDDSD
-545 DDQLIEQILTARNKF
+545 DDQLLEQILIARQKF
-560 RERLDKSDIANFVES
+560 RERLDKSDISDFVES

-590 LLFGTPKGK
+590 LLFGTPKGD
-599 SFSAENIGTNTYVSE
+599 SFNLENIGTNAYVLE
-614 ILERVGLKEEFIRI
+614 ILQKVGLKDEFIRI

-660 LPEFQTLLARSERL
+660 LPEFQTLLARAERL
-674 GLENMAAEDSNQFL
+674 GLENMSTEDSDRFL
-688 SLPFKIIPARH
+688 SLPFKLIPARH

-733 FEAGYYNRSSSIQ
+733 FESGYYNRSSSIQ

-767 LVTEIINEENL
+767 LITEIIDQENL
-778 RPVIINAGLD
+778 RAVIIDTGLD
-788 SQAGLAGSRLSQGQR
+788 TQAGLAGSRLSQGQR

-815 PDHLILNEATSS
+815 PDHLILNDATSS

-842 EMKGRNITWALQ
+842 EMKGRNVTWALQ
-854 RASLAENF
+854 RASLAEKF

-871 KVVEDGSFKDLV
+871 QVVEDGSFKGLAN
-883 KKEDS
+883 KKDS
-888 VINDLLREE
+888 AFNDLLREE

>member
-1 MTVGLQYFQGWF
+1 
-13 YNQTLW
+13 
-19 QEVME
+19 ME

-71 DVPEEIFGM
+71 DVPEEIFGI
-80 TVDQIDYLLILS
+80 TIDQIDYLLILS

-134 FPIPQFKKVSQGEV
+134 FPLPQFKKVSQGEV

-283 QLTPFFFYSIGGYL
+283 QITPFFFYSIGGYL

-331 LADSRI
+331 LADSCI

-373 GNLCILD
+373 GNLSILD

-425 GQIVVAGKQI
+425 GQILIAGKQI

-474 STEGE
+474 STGGE

-486 AQLSGNSLDNLGAEW
+486 AQLSGNSLDDLGAEW

-506 IGVDSDEDL
+506 IGVDSDEGL
-515 QKRLIDLLQVVDLDW
+515 QRRLIELLQVVDLDG
-530 DVYSMGLRT
+530 DVYSMGLRSA
-539 TLDGFD
+539 LNGSD
-545 DDQLIEQILTARNKF
+545 DDQLLEQILTARKKF
-560 RERLDKSDIANFVES
+560 RERLDKSDISNFVES

-590 LLFGTPKGK
+590 LLFGTPKGD
-599 SFSAENIGTNTYVSE
+599 SFSAENIGTHAYVIE
-614 ILERVGLKEEFIRI
+614 ILESVGLKDEFIRI
-628 GKDVASTMVELFA
+628 GRDVASTMVELFA

-654 FISSED
+654 FISSEN

-674 GLENMAAEDSNQFL
+674 GLENMSTEDRNQFL

-705 EDIQKRILEARKL
+705 DDIQKRILEARKL

-733 FEAGYYNRSSSIQ
+733 FEAGHYNRSSSIQ

-758 ANAIEEVNH
+758 ANAMDEVNH
-767 LVTEIINEENL
+767 LITEIIDQENL

-827 LDSGSQTLVMSNLLS
+827 LDSGSQTIVMSNLLS

-871 KVVEDGSFKDLV
+871 QVVEDGSFQDLV

>member
-1 MTVGLQYFQGWF
+1 
-13 YNQTLW
+13 
-19 QEVME
+19 ME

-134 FPIPQFKKVSQGEV
+134 FPLPQFKKVSQGEV

-360 IEADFN
+360 IEADFS
-366 LAGNVSA
+366 LAGKVSA
-373 GNLCILD
+373 GNLSILD

-486 AQLSGNSLDNLGAEW
+486 AQLSGNSLDDLGAEW

-506 IGVDSDEDL
+506 IGVDSEEGL
-515 QKRLIDLLQVVDLDW
+515 RKRLIELLQVVDLDG
-530 DVYSMGLRT
+530 DVYSMGLRST
-539 TLDGFD
+539 VDGFD
-545 DDQLIEQILTARNKF
+545 DDQLLEQILTARKKF
-560 RERLDKSDIANFVES
+560 RERLDKSDISNFVES

-590 LLFGTPKGK
+590 LLFGTPKGD
-599 SFSAENIGTNTYVSE
+599 SFNSENIGTNAYVVE
-614 ILERVGLKEEFIRI
+614 ILERVGLKDEFIRI
-628 GKDVASTMVELFA
+628 GRDVASTMVELFA

-674 GLENMAAEDSNQFL
+674 GLENMSTEDSNQFL
-688 SLPFKIIPARH
+688 SLPFKLIPARH

-705 EDIQKRILEARKL
+705 NDIQKRILEARKL

-767 LVTEIINEENL
+767 LVTEIIDQENL
-778 RPVIINAGLD
+778 RPVIINAGLN

-827 LDSGSQTLVMSNLLS
+827 LDSGSQTIVMSNLLS

-871 KVVEDGSFKDLV
+871 QVVEDGSFQDLV

>member
-1 MTVGLQYFQGWF
+1 
-13 YNQTLW
+13 
-19 QEVME
+19 ME
-24 KTLFKFIWRYSKRDQ
+24 KTLFGFIWRYSKRDQ
-39 IILLILTAI
+39 IILLVLTAI

-97 LVFVNGGFKFYVNVF
+97 LVIVNGGFKFYVNVF

-127 LLARVLR
+127 LLSRVLR
-134 FPIPQFKKVSQGEV
+134 FPLPQFKRVSQGEV

-178 TILIFMFIQDWM
+178 TILVFMFVQDWM

-217 KKRVRNVRVLAE
+217 KARVRNVRVLAE

-275 KFLNNFIA
+275 KFINNFIA

-360 IEADFN
+360 IESDFN
-366 LAGNVSA
+366 LAGDVSA
-373 GNLCILD
+373 GNLSILD
-380 EESQPIVEKLS
+380 EESQPIIEKLS
-391 FDISKSEHIAL
+391 FDIGKSEHIAL

-413 TILMAR
+413 TILIAR

-435 ADLPEAATGRY
+435 GDLPEAATGRH

-460 LKENILLGAMHRPI
+460 LRDNILQGAMHRPM
-474 STEGE
+474 SSEEE

-486 AQLSGNSLDNLGAEW
+486 AQLSGNSLDDLGAEW

-506 IGVDSDEDL
+506 IGVDSEE
-515 QKRLIDLLQVVDLDW
+515 RLKERLTELLQVVDLDG
-530 DVYSMGLRT
+530 DVYSMGLRS
-539 TLDGFD
+539 TLDDTD
-545 DDQLIEQILTARNKF
+545 DDQLLEQILIARQKF
-560 RERLDKSDIANFVES
+560 RERLDKSDISDFVES

-590 LLFGTPKGK
+590 LLFGTPKGD
-599 SFSAENIGTNTYVSE
+599 SFNLENIGTNAYVLE
-614 ILERVGLKEEFIRI
+614 ILQKVGLKDEFIRI

-660 LPEFQTLLARSERL
+660 LPEFQTLLARAERL
-674 GLENMAAEDSNQFL
+674 GLENMSTEDSDRFL
-688 SLPFKIIPARH
+688 SLPFKLIPARH

-733 FEAGYYNRSSSIQ
+733 FESGYYNRSSSIQ

-767 LVTEIINEENL
+767 LITEIIDQENL
-778 RPVIINAGLD
+778 RAVIINTGLD
-788 SQAGLAGSRLSQGQR
+788 TQAGLAGSRLSQGQR

-815 PDHLILNEATSS
+815 PDHLILNDATSS

-842 EMKGRNITWALQ
+842 EMKGRNVTWALQ
-854 RASLAENF
+854 RASLAEKF

-871 KVVEDGSFKDLV
+871 QVVEDGSFKGLAN
-883 KKEDS
+883 KKDS
-888 VINDLLREE
+888 AFNELLREE

>member
-1 MTVGLQYFQGWF
+1 
-13 YNQTLW
+13 
-19 QEVME
+19 ME

-148 IQMVNSEVEPLGGFV
+148 IQMVNSEVEPLGGFI

-297 VIKGDLT
+297 VIQGDLT

-373 GNLCILD
+373 GNLSILD

-402 TGPSSGGKDLA
+402 TGPSSGGKDLV

-425 GQIVVAGKQI
+425 GQIVVAGKQL

-486 AQLSGNSLDNLGAEW
+486 AQLSGNSLDDLGAEW

-515 QKRLIDLLQVVDLDW
+515 QKRLIELLQVVDLDW
-530 DVYSMGLRT
+530 DVYSMGLRS

-545 DDQLIEQILTARNKF
+545 DDQLLEQILTARNKF
-560 RERLDKSDIANFVES
+560 REGLDKSDIANFVES

-599 SFSAENIGTNTYVSE
+599 SFNLENIGTNTYVSE

-767 LVTEIINEENL
+767 LVTEIINQENL

-788 SQAGLAGSRLSQGQR
+788 SQAGLAGSRLSQSQR

-871 KVVEDGSFKDLV
+871 QVVEDGPFKDLV

>member
-1 MTVGLQYFQGWF
+1 
-13 YNQTLW
+13 
-19 QEVME
+19 ME

-134 FPIPQFKKVSQGEV
+134 FPLPQFKKVSQGEV

-342 IEQFDPQGIW
+342 IEKFDPQGIW

-360 IEADFN
+360 IEADFS
-366 LAGNVSA
+366 LAGKVSA
-373 GNLCILD
+373 GNLSILD

-474 STEGE
+474 STEVE

-486 AQLSGNSLDNLGAEW
+486 AQLSGNSLDDLEAEW
-501 LDYNA
+501 LDYTA
-506 IGVDSDEDL
+506 IGVDSDEGL
-515 QKRLIDLLQVVDLDW
+515 QKRLIELLQVVDLDG
-530 DVYSMGLRT
+530 DVYSMGLRST
-539 TLDGFD
+539 VDGFD
-545 DDQLIEQILTARNKF
+545 DDQLLEQILTARKKF
-560 RERLDKSDIANFVES
+560 RERLDKSDISNFVES

-590 LLFGTPKGK
+590 LLFGTPKGD
-599 SFSAENIGTNTYVSE
+599 SFNSENIGTNAYVVE
-614 ILERVGLKEEFIRI
+614 ILERVGLKDEFIRI
-628 GKDVASTMVELFA
+628 GRDVASTMVELFA

-674 GLENMAAEDSNQFL
+674 GLENMSTEDSNQFL
-688 SLPFKIIPARH
+688 SLPFKLIPARH

-705 EDIQKRILEARKL
+705 NDIQKRILEARKL

-733 FEAGYYNRSSSIQ
+733 FKAGYYNRSSSIQ

-767 LVTEIINEENL
+767 LVTEIIDQENL
-778 RPVIINAGLD
+778 RPMIINAGLN

-827 LDSGSQTLVMSNLLS
+827 LDSGSQTIVMSNLLS

-871 KVVEDGSFKDLV
+871 QVVEDGSFQDLV

>member
-1 MTVGLQYFQGWF
+1 
-13 YNQTLW
+13 
-19 QEVME
+19 ME

-134 FPIPQFKKVSQGEV
+134 FPLPQFKKVSQGEV

-360 IEADFN
+360 IEADFS

-373 GNLCILD
+373 GNLSILD

-486 AQLSGNSLDNLGAEW
+486 AQLSGNSLDDLGAEW

-506 IGVDSDEDL
+506 IGVDSDAGL
-515 QKRLIDLLQVVDLDW
+515 QKRLIELLQVVDLDG
-530 DVYSMGLRT
+530 DVYSMGLRST
-539 TLDGFD
+539 VDGFD
-545 DDQLIEQILTARNKF
+545 DDQLLEQILTARKKF
-560 RERLDKSDIANFVES
+560 RERLDKSDISNFVES

-590 LLFGTPKGK
+590 LLFGTPKGD
-599 SFSAENIGTNTYVSE
+599 SFNSENIGTNAYVVE
-614 ILERVGLKEEFIRI
+614 ILERVDLKDEFIRI
-628 GKDVASTMVELFA
+628 GRDVASTMVELFA

-674 GLENMAAEDSNQFL
+674 GLENMSTEDSNQFL
-688 SLPFKIIPARH
+688 SLPFKLIPARH

-705 EDIQKRILEARKL
+705 NDIQKRILEARKL

-733 FEAGYYNRSSSIQ
+733 FEAGHYNRSSSIQ

-767 LVTEIINEENL
+767 LVTEIIDQENL
-778 RPVIINAGLD
+778 RPMIINAGLN

-827 LDSGSQTLVMSNLLS
+827 LDSGSQTIVMSNLLS
-842 EMKGRNITWALQ
+842 EMKDRNVTWALQ

-871 KVVEDGSFKDLV
+871 QVVEDGSFQDLV

>member
-1 MTVGLQYFQGWF
+1 
-13 YNQTLW
+13 
-19 QEVME
+19 ME

-134 FPIPQFKKVSQGEV
+134 FPLPQFKKVSQGEV

-360 IEADFN
+360 IEADFS

-373 GNLCILD
+373 GNLSILD

-486 AQLSGNSLDNLGAEW
+486 AQLSGNSLDDLGAEW

-506 IGVDSDEDL
+506 IGVDSDEGL
-515 QKRLIDLLQVVDLDW
+515 QKRLIELLQVVDLDG
-530 DVYSMGLRT
+530 DVYSMGLRST
-539 TLDGFD
+539 VDGFD
-545 DDQLIEQILTARNKF
+545 DDQLLEQILTARKKF
-560 RERLDKSDIANFVES
+560 RERLDKSDISNFVES

-590 LLFGTPKGK
+590 LLFGTPKGD
-599 SFSAENIGTNTYVSE
+599 SFNSENIGTNAYVVE
-614 ILERVGLKEEFIRI
+614 ILERVGLKDEFIRI
-628 GKDVASTMVELFA
+628 GRDVASTMVELFA

-674 GLENMAAEDSNQFL
+674 GLENMSTEDSNQFL
-688 SLPFKIIPARH
+688 SLPFKLIPARH

-705 EDIQKRILEARKL
+705 NDIQKRILEARKL

-733 FEAGYYNRSSSIQ
+733 FEAGHYNRSSSIQ

-767 LVTEIINEENL
+767 LVTEIIDQENL
-778 RPVIINAGLD
+778 RPMIINAGLN

-827 LDSGSQTLVMSNLLS
+827 LDSGSQTIVMSNLLS
-842 EMKGRNITWALQ
+842 EMKDRNITWALQ

-871 KVVEDGSFKDLV
+871 QVVEDGSFQDLV

>member
-1 MTVGLQYFQGWF
+1 
-13 YNQTLW
+13 
-19 QEVME
+19 ME

-134 FPIPQFKKVSQGEV
+134 FPLPQFKKVSQGEV

-360 IEADFN
+360 IEADFS

-373 GNLCILD
+373 GNLSILD

-486 AQLSGNSLDNLGAEW
+486 AQLSGNSLDDLGAEW

-506 IGVDSDEDL
+506 IGVDSDAGL
-515 QKRLIDLLQVVDLDW
+515 QKRLIELLQVVDLDV
-530 DVYSMGLRT
+530 DVYSMGLRST
-539 TLDGFD
+539 VDGFD
-545 DDQLIEQILTARNKF
+545 DDQLLEQILTARKKF
-560 RERLDKSDIANFVES
+560 RERLDKSDISNFVES

-590 LLFGTPKGK
+590 LLFGTPKGD
-599 SFSAENIGTNTYVSE
+599 SFNSENIGTNVYVVE
-614 ILERVGLKEEFIRI
+614 ILERVGLKDEFIRI
-628 GKDVASTMVELFA
+628 GRDVASTMVELFA

-674 GLENMAAEDSNQFL
+674 GLENMSTEDSNQFL
-688 SLPFKIIPARH
+688 SLPFKLIPARH

-705 EDIQKRILEARKL
+705 NDIQKRILEARKL

-733 FEAGYYNRSSSIQ
+733 FEAGHYNRSSSIQ

-767 LVTEIINEENL
+767 LVTEIIDQENL
-778 RPVIINAGLD
+778 RPMIINAGLN

-827 LDSGSQTLVMSNLLS
+827 LDSGSQTIVMSNLLS
-842 EMKGRNITWALQ
+842 EMKDRNVTWALQ

-871 KVVEDGSFKDLV
+871 QVVEDGSFQDLV

>member
-1 MTVGLQYFQGWF
+1 
-13 YNQTLW
+13 
-19 QEVME
+19 ME
-24 KTLFKFIWRYSKRDQ
+24 KTLFGFIWRYSKRDQ
-39 IILLILTAI
+39 IILLVLTAI

-127 LLARVLR
+127 LLSRVLR
-134 FPIPQFKKVSQGEV
+134 FPLPQFKRVSQGEV

-178 TILIFMFIQDWM
+178 TILVFMFVQDWM

-217 KKRVRNVRVLAE
+217 KARVRNVRVLAE

-275 KFLNNFIA
+275 KFINNFIA

-360 IEADFN
+360 IESDFN
-366 LAGNVSA
+366 LAGDVSA
-373 GNLCILD
+373 GNLSILD
-380 EESQPIVEKLS
+380 EESQPIIEKLS
-391 FDISKSEHIAL
+391 FDIGKSEHIAL

-413 TILMAR
+413 TILIAR

-435 ADLPEAATGRY
+435 GDLPEAATGRH

-460 LKENILLGAMHRPI
+460 LRDNILQGAMHRPM
-474 STEGE
+474 SSEEE

-486 AQLSGNSLDNLGAEW
+486 AQLSGNSLDDLGAEW

-506 IGVDSDEDL
+506 IGVDSEE
-515 QKRLIDLLQVVDLDW
+515 RLKERLTELLQVVDLDG
-530 DVYSMGLRT
+530 DVYSMGLRS
-539 TLDGFD
+539 TLDDSD
-545 DDQLIEQILTARNKF
+545 DDQLLEQILIARQKF
-560 RERLDKSDIANFVES
+560 RERLDKSDISDFVES

-590 LLFGTPKGK
+590 LLFGTPKGD
-599 SFSAENIGTNTYVSE
+599 SFNLENIGTNAYVLE
-614 ILERVGLKEEFIRI
+614 ILQKVGLKDEFIRI

-660 LPEFQTLLARSERL
+660 LPEFQTLLARAERL
-674 GLENMAAEDSNQFL
+674 GLENMSTEDSDRFL
-688 SLPFKIIPARH
+688 SLPFKLIPARH

-733 FEAGYYNRSSSIQ
+733 FESGYYNRSSSIQ

-767 LVTEIINEENL
+767 LITEIIDQENL
-778 RPVIINAGLD
+778 RAVIIDTGLD
-788 SQAGLAGSRLSQGQR
+788 TQAGLAGSRLSQGQR

-815 PDHLILNEATSS
+815 PDHLILNDATSS

-842 EMKGRNITWALQ
+842 EMKGRNVTWALQ
-854 RASLAENF
+854 RASLAEKF

-871 KVVEDGSFKDLV
+871 QVVEDGSFKGLAN
-883 KKEDS
+883 KKDS
-888 VINDLLREE
+888 AFNDLLREE

>member
-1 MTVGLQYFQGWF
+1 
-13 YNQTLW
+13 
-19 QEVME
+19 ME
-24 KTLFKFIWRYSKRDQ
+24 KTLFGFIWRYSKRDQ
-39 IILLILTAI
+39 IILLVLTAI

-127 LLARVLR
+127 LLSRVLR
-134 FPIPQFKKVSQGEV
+134 FPLPQFKRVSQGEV

-178 TILIFMFIQDWM
+178 TILVFMFVQDWM

-217 KKRVRNVRVLAE
+217 KARVRNVRVLAE

-275 KFLNNFIA
+275 KFINNFIA

-331 LADSRI
+331 LADSCI

-360 IEADFN
+360 IEADFS

-373 GNLCILD
+373 GNLSILD

-486 AQLSGNSLDNLGAEW
+486 AQLSGNSLDDLGAEW

-506 IGVDSDEDL
+506 IGVDSDEGL
-515 QKRLIDLLQVVDLDW
+515 QKRLIELLQVVDLDG
-530 DVYSMGLRT
+530 DVYSMGLRSA
-539 TLDGFD
+539 LDGSD
-545 DDQLIEQILTARNKF
+545 DDQLLEQILTARKKF
-560 RERLDKSDIANFVES
+560 RERLDKSDISNFVES

-590 LLFGTPKGK
+590 LLFGTPKGD
-599 SFSAENIGTNTYVSE
+599 SFNSENIGTNAYVVE
-614 ILERVGLKEEFIRI
+614 ILERVGLKDEFIRI
-628 GKDVASTMVELFA
+628 GRDVASTMVELFA

-674 GLENMAAEDSNQFL
+674 GVENMSTVDSNQFL

-705 EDIQKRILEARKL
+705 DDIQKRILEARKL

-733 FEAGYYNRSSSIQ
+733 FEAGHYNRSSSIQ

-758 ANAIEEVNH
+758 ANAIEEVNY
-767 LVTEIINEENL
+767 LVTEIIDNENL

-871 KVVEDGSFKDLV
+871 QVVEDGSFQDLV